1 MHNNI
6 SETGEVMMTL
16 TIQQAIDRIISS
28 IPGAPFSDTVDTIKV
43 GDPSQEIR
51 GVLVTFLATCE
62 VIERAVQLG
71 ANLIITHEPTFYNHR
86 DTTDW
91 LNEHPSYIAKR
102 QLIEKSGVVI
112 WRFHDYLHSLPP
124 DSTFMGLLKELKW
137 EANGFPEQPYMC
149 SIQPLTLLELGQ
161 WVKERLGLHTLRVVG
176 DLTSR
181 CEQVALLPGFPPAEF
196 QIGSLGE
203 AGADVLITGEI
214 HEWEVSEYV
223 RDAAHL
229 GYKKC
234 LIVIGHAASEE
245 PGLRFIIPWLE
256 ERLPGVAIHFVS
268 SGSPFHQL

>member
-1 MHNNI
+1 
-6 SETGEVMMTL
+6 MTL
-16 TIQQAIDRIISS
+16 TVQQAIDRIVSS

-43 GDPSQEIR
+43 GDASQEI
-51 GVLVTFLATCE
+51 GSVVVTFMATCE

-91 LNEHPSYIAKR
+91 LNEYPSYLAKR
-102 QLIEKSGVVI
+102 QLIEKSRLVI

-137 EANGFPEQPYMC
+137 EATGLPEQPYMC
-149 SIQPLTLLELGQ
+149 SIQPTTLLDLGES
-161 WVKERLGLHTLRVVG
+161 VKKRLGLQTIRVVG
-176 DLTSR
+176 DLASR
-181 CEQVALLPGFPPAEF
+181 CEKVALLPGFPPAEF
-196 QIGSLGE
+196 QIGSLGK

-223 RDAAHL
+223 RDAAYL
-229 GYKKC
+229 GYKKG

-245 PGLRFIIPWLE
+245 PGLRYIIPWLE
-256 ERLPGVAIHFVS
+256 ERLPGVAFHFVS
-268 SGSPFHQL
+268 SGSPFHQV